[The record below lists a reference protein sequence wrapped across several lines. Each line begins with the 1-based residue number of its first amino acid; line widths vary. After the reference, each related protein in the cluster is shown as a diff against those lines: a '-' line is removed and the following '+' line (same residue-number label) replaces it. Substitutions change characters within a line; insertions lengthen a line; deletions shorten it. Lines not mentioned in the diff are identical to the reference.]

1 MSSDRKII
9 ADTLENEETRVAI
22 LEGGRLSEIFIERMW
37 DHQKAGEIYKARVE
51 SVLPGIN
58 AAFVCIGD
66 GRNAFLYLNDAQGM
80 KIVPNQEL
88 VVQVT
93 KTARKNK
100 GARVTPRLSLPGRYL
115 VLVPGGG
122 ETGVSRRIESE
133 SERKR
138 LRHFAR
144 DLRGDD
150 FGVIIRTAAEGVDE
164 ETLARDVESLLALW
178 REIEHNASLQSAPC
192 LLYKDMGLLGRVL
205 RDEAQGNVD
214 EIIVD
219 GEEEFAHVTD
229 RGLRLLQP
237 KTCHTY

>member
-1 MSSDRKII
+1 M
-9 ADTLENEETRVAI
+9 
-22 LEGGRLSEIFIERMW
+22 
-37 DHQKAGEIYKARVE
+37 
-51 SVLPGIN
+51 
-58 AAFVCIGD
+58 
-66 GRNAFLYLNDAQGM
+66 
-80 KIVPNQEL
+80 
-88 VVQVT
+88 
-93 KTARKNK
+93 
-100 GARVTPRLSLPGRYL
+100 
-115 VLVPGGG
+115 PGGG

-214 EIIVD
+214 EIIVI
-219 GEEEFAHVTD
+219 FI
-229 RGLRLLQP
+229 LLL
-237 KTCHTY
+237 CTYPFNY